1 MQPGVFTKVFP
12 RQNFG
17 AVFDAIQAAGI
28 QRAQL
33 IMCANGDEEL
43 LVEIAPELIAELR
56 AESGRTGVALPV
68 VSGIYNMAHPDEQVR
83 ADGLARLRKVI
94 AAAPELGA
102 TAITICTGTR
112 DPENMW
118 RWHDDNDSDLAWS
131 DLVEGLEVAL
141 DDAERHQVMLA
152 IEPEP
157 GNLVNGIERA
167 RRLLDQL
174 PSQALGVTLD
184 GANIVM
190 CEPDLEPREVLDRA
204 FAAFGDR
211 IVVVHAKD
219 CDSAGHPVPAGRGI
233 VPWDHLAM
241 LLRATPFDGP
251 LIIHSVT
258 ESEVAGAVGKLR
270 EAINAAERG

>member
-1 MQPGVFTKVFP
+1 MQPGIFTKVFSRP
-12 RQNFG
+12 DFD
-17 AVFDAIQAAGI
+17 AVFAAIQSAGLR
-28 QRAQL
+28 RAQL

-43 LVEIAPELIAELR
+43 LDEIAPELIAGIR
-56 AESGRTGVALPV
+56 AASERTGVELPV
-68 VSGIYNMAHPDEQVR
+68 ISGIYNMAHPDEQVR
-83 ADGLARLRKVI
+83 AEGLKRLRKVI

-102 TAITICTGTR
+102 NAVTLCTGTR
-112 DPENMW
+112 DPRNMW
-118 RWHDDNDSDLAWS
+118 RWHDDNESDLAWS
-131 DLVEGLEVAL
+131 DLVEGLEIAL

-152 IEPEP
+152 FEPEP

-211 IVVVHAKD
+211 IAVVHAKD
-219 CDSAGHPVPAGRGI
+219 CDAAGNPVPAGCGV
-233 VPWDHLAM
+233 VPWDHLVT
-241 LLRATPFDGP
+241 LLRATTFDGP

-258 ESEVAGAVGKLR
+258 EREVTGAVQALR
-270 EAINAAERG
+270 EAIDAAERG